1 MTDDQTPAQEAGDE
15 DIVYNPVEK
24 AEAPENTDGQVKDQ
38 PASDGDDAP
47 EGDDDHSEDKKS
59 KSAIRR
65 EKRRENEQRLR
76 EQAEEAT
83 RKAKDAQDRLNRIK
97 SFAESEQEPKESDF
111 EDSFEYS
118 AARALWKQ
126 SQRVASR
133 EQEEISA
140 EAKRYEEQAA
150 KFEEER
156 RAERQAAYL
165 VQADE
170 ARTKYTD
177 FDKVVATVTRADVLA
192 PQVADMVLESD
203 AAADVAYHLGK
214 NPALARELSR
224 MSPLSAARELGRIE
238 ALLSK
243 PQARTQSAAP
253 EPITP
258 VKGTGTV
265 QKDPHKMTQAEFNAW
280 REAGGTF

>member
-1 MTDDQTPAQEAGDE
+1 MTDDQTPAPEAGDE

-156 RAERQAAYL
+156 RAG
-165 VQADE
+165 
-170 ARTKYTD
+170 
-177 FDKVVATVTRADVLA
+177 
-192 PQVADMVLESD
+192 LE
-203 AAADVAYHLGK
+203 Y
-214 NPALARELSR
+214 R
-224 MSPLSAARELGRIE
+224 LGRIE
-238 ALLSK
+238 DAVRELAGMGRAGSRHDGDHGEGG
-243 PQARTQSAAP
+243 QAA
-253 EPITP
+253 
-258 VKGTGTV
+258 V
-265 QKDPHKMTQAEFNAW
+265 AEFVRFHRAPFAV
-280 REAGGTF
+280 RPRLRAIGLRILSGTTPTATELISLDGQRTGHRGLWLLVPIPCCCKLPTYA